1 MNNYNSQEEM
11 NSEVVIRNG
20 DFSAIEFQMQAK
32 NQSNLN
38 FEKVEQGKDQS

>member
-1 MNNYNSQEEM
+1 MNNYNSQDEM

-32 NQSNLN
+32 N
-38 FEKVEQGKDQS
+38 